1 MSSSITNDAIELYK
15 DTRNQ
20 IKSFLRLEGD
30 KSSIYFILSLLIVAF
45 FIFLVITWVFHTLSK
60 KDAACKKLNTIYL
73 DNSKHKTSSFFT
85 NNGNTK
91 PEAKQTSSSENYF
104 DNSLNCLMKNYYI
117 KTAYNACCGDGYQN
131 NFVNICA
138 LEKCIQ
144 VGARCLD
151 FEIYSYNGEPIVAAS
166 TANNNSIKETYN
178 YIKLTELF
186 DVLKNRSFDNTY
198 TSCAN
203 DPMFLHFR
211 IMSEN
216 KIIYDKFGEYI
227 EKHLKINSPNNFV
240 DNKKYNYKKDNQNNF
255 LLAHIAN
262 QDFHKKFIIM
272 VHTLH
277 TTILDTS
284 KLAKYVHIR
293 SGSNALK
300 LLRYE
305 QVVAAGRDNPL
316 MIDDSH
322 RNLIIVL
329 PNIDN
334 RLENFDPLLPL
345 NNGCQ
350 FVGMKF
356 QNIDNNLVGYY
367 KMFTD
372 KGNYSFVLKPNDLRI
387 DNIKPESLTEG
398 IKLNDSEIPNLKLED
413 RDSTYPSD
421 SSNMVS
427 GYGGP
432 NQEEEN
438 RLIMQTDRE
447 EDNELNTGDDMSRI
461 AANSPAN

>member
-1 MSSSITNDAIELYK
+1 MSSTISSDAFKLYQ

-20 IKSFLRLEGD
+20 VKSFLRLDGD
-30 KSSIYFILSLLIVAF
+30 KSPIYFTLSLLIVAF
-45 FIFLVITWVFHTLSK
+45 FIFLVISWVFHTLSK

-73 DNSKHKTSSFFT
+73 DNSKHKTNSFFT
-85 NNGNTK
+85 NHGDTK
-91 PEAKQTSSSENYF
+91 TKQYSSPQNFF
-104 DNSLNCLMKNYYI
+104 DNPNKSLIKNYYI
-117 KTAYNACCGDGYQN
+117 KTAYNACCGDGYKN

-186 DVLKNRSFDNTY
+186 DILSNRSFDETY
-198 TSCAN
+198 TDCAY

-216 KIIYDKFGEYI
+216 KVIYDKFGDYI
-227 EKHLKINSPNNFV
+227 EKHLKNNKDNLVDIN
-240 DNKKYNYKKDNQNNF
+240 KYNYKFTDHNVF
-255 LLAHIAN
+255 LQEHLG
-262 QDFHKKFIIM
+262 KKHFSQRFIIM

-277 TTILDTS
+277 VPILDNS

-305 QVVAAGRDNPL
+305 QVVAAGRNNPM

-329 PNIDN
+329 PNLDN
-334 RLENFDPLLPL
+334 SLENFDPLLPL

-356 QNIDNNLVGYY
+356 QNIDNNLVGYF

-372 KGNYSFVLKPNDLRI
+372 KGKHSFVLKPNDLRKDI
-387 DNIKPESLTEG
+387 IPAEPIPEDAP
-398 IKLNDSEIPNLKLED
+398 LNRQTLHTLQ
-413 RDSTYPSD
+413 TSD
-421 SSNMVS
+421 
-427 GYGGP
+427 G
-432 NQEEEN
+432 
-438 RLIMQTDRE
+438 T
-447 EDNELNTGDDMSRI
+447 
-461 AANSPAN
+461 

>member
-1 MSSSITNDAIELYK
+1 MTSKKPEIYGIGSDIEILSK
-15 DTRNQ
+15 HMINQ
-20 IKSFLRLEGD
+20 GKEFLGLTDE
-30 KSSIYFILSLLIVAF
+30 KPFIYFVLALVIVAF
-45 FIFLVITWVFHTLSK
+45 VIFLVITWVFHTLKK
-60 KDAACKKLNTIYL
+60 KDDACKKLNTIYL
-73 DNSKHKTSSFFT
+73 DNSKHITSSFLT
-85 NNGNTK
+85 PGGNPTGTDN
-91 PEAKQTSSSENYF
+91 PTNYF
-104 DNSLNCLMKNYYI
+104 NSELNCLIKNYYI
-117 KTAYNACCGDGYQN
+117 KTAYNACCGDGYKN

-138 LEKCIQ
+138 LEKCIK

-151 FEIYSYNGEPIVAAS
+151 FEIYSYNGEPIVASS

-178 YIKLTELF
+178 YIKLIDLF
-186 DVLKNRSFDNTY
+186 NTLNDRCFNNSY
-198 TSCAN
+198 TQCAN

-227 EKHLKINSPNNFV
+227 EKYLIN
-240 DNKKYNYKKDNQNNF
+240 NKNYLLDITRYNYKNTDQNNF
-255 LLAHIAN
+255 LQAHIAGK
-262 QDFHKKFIIM
+262 QFHQKFIIM

-277 TTILDTS
+277 VPILDNS

-305 QVVAAGRDNPL
+305 QVVAAGKNNAM

-322 RNLIIVL
+322 RNLTIVL
-329 PNIDN
+329 PDINN
-334 RLENFDPLLPL
+334 SLQNFDPLLPL

-372 KGNYSFVLKPNDLRI
+372 SGGYSFVLKPNDLRKDI
-387 DNIKPESLTEG
+387 IPPEPIPEDSGLNEQSVYSLQTEDG
-398 IKLNDSEIPNLKLED
+398 S
-413 RDSTYPSD
+413 
-421 SSNMVS
+421 
-427 GYGGP
+427 
-432 NQEEEN
+432 
-438 RLIMQTDRE
+438 
-447 EDNELNTGDDMSRI
+447 
-461 AANSPAN
+461 